1 MFYYSI
7 SIRFILIPL
16 TKLYTFEDRMHNYEI
31 VVDVRDL
38 TIDKIIMYLLWLN
51 VSLICNISG
60 DKLASR
66 FSLYHYEIMPSGFR
80 ITD

>member
-1 MFYYSI
+1 
-7 SIRFILIPL
+7 
-16 TKLYTFEDRMHNYEI
+16 MHNYEI
-31 VVDVRDL
+31 VVDVRDF
-38 TIDKIIMYLLWLN
+38 TIDKITVYLLLN

-66 FSLYHYEIMPSGFR
+66 FLLYHYELTPSGFR